1 MTDVLKKGGKCSAP
15 FRRVD
20 LKVVRPLVVTDLNED
35 KGHNEIGTDGLKAII
50 VNVLGEI
57 LSATPKAVD
66 TSSFK
71 GGMEARGGEARPPA
85 VSATGVHPSG

>member
-20 LKVVRPLVVTDLNED
+20 LKVVRPLVVTDLNGD

-50 VNVLGEI
+50 VVRL
-57 LSATPKAVD
+57 
-66 TSSFK
+66 
-71 GGMEARGGEARPPA
+71 
-85 VSATGVHPSG
+85 